1 MSQARPGI
9 ALRPA
14 TLDDITT
21 LYEIH
26 RAASQENVAKTWG
39 QWDEPWQRDYFREH
53 FDCAHRQV
61 IELDQ
66 RPIGFLDVAFHADHV
81 FLAAIE
87 IDPAY
92 QRHGIGTALI
102 RDIIANAAALR
113 LPVRLQVLKVNDR
126 ARALYQRLGFDETGE
141 TETHFLMQK

>member
-1 MSQARPGI
+1 MKQESATV

-14 TLDDITT
+14 TLDDIAT

-26 RAASQENVAKTWG
+26 RAASQEHVAKTWG
-39 QWDEPWQRDYFREH
+39 QWDEPWQRDYFCEH
-53 FDCAHRQV
+53 FDFAHRKV

-66 RPIGFLDVAFHADHV
+66 QPIGFLDVAYFADHV

-92 QRHGIGTALI
+92 HRQGIGTALI
-102 RDIIANAAALR
+102 RDIIANGAARR
-113 LPVRLQVLKVNDR
+113 LTVRLQVLKVNDR
-126 ARALYQRLGFDETGE
+126 ARALYQRLGFVETGE
-141 TETHFLMQK
+141 TKTHFLMQK

>member
-1 MSQARPGI
+1 MIS
-9 ALRPA
+9 LRPA
-14 TLDDITT
+14 TLDDIAT

-26 RAASQENVAKTWG
+26 RAASQKNVAKTWG
-39 QWDEPWQRDYFREH
+39 QWDEPWQRDYFHQH

-66 RPIGFLDVAFHADHV
+66 RPIGFLDVAYHADQV

-87 IDPAY
+87 IDPAD
-92 QRHGIGTALI
+92 QRQGIGTTLI
-102 RDIIANAAALR
+102 RDILANAAALR

-126 ARALYQRLGFDETGE
+126 ARALYERLGFVETGE
-141 TETHFLMQK
+141 TKTHFLLQK